1 MKACME
7 SVLKHK
13 GALSSG
19 ELWMLTVMV
28 YAHDEDH
35 HLAASHKQLADL
47 VGMKP
52 RNAQRLTLML
62 REKGLIRL
70 VSEDGGKNVY
80 ALPCAAPVIDPAEY
94 NRDTKNLD
102 AMVAAV
108 RRDKIEGIV
117 IDEAANQEDIRAYL
131 EHIGLEDMAR
141 DAKAKIVNIGDI
153 DL

>member
-28 YAHDEDH
+28 YAHDENH
-35 HLAASHKQLADL
+35 HLAASHQQIADMA
-47 VGMKP
+47 GMGL
-52 RNAQRLTLML
+52 RNSKRLTLML

-80 ALPCAAPVIDPAEY
+80 ALPCAAPEEEEPFGPPNKTASPEAIREY
-94 NRDTKNLD
+94 
-102 AMVAAV
+102 
-108 RRDKIEGIV
+108 I
-117 IDEAANQEDIRAYL
+117 
-131 EHIGLEDMAR
+131 EHIGLEETAR